1 MAYSDRIS
9 SKAETVDVNG
19 TEVQRSTLE
28 FVTPN
33 ESDLGKNFDK
43 FLLTILITDSD
54 HILRFLQL
62 SFKFISSRMTHSAKI
77 FHALIWSCLND
88 VSEV

>member
-33 ESDLGKNFDK
+33 ESDLGKDIDK
-43 FLLTILITDSD
+43 FLLTILNFD
-54 HILRFLQL
+54 HRF
-62 SFKFISSRMTHSAKI
+62 
-77 FHALIWSCLND
+77 
-88 VSEV
+88 

>member
-1 MAYSDRIS
+1 MYWLKNGDYLAYSDRIS

-33 ESDLGKNFDK
+33 ESDLGKDIDK
-43 FLLTILITDSD
+43 FLLTILNFD
-54 HILRFLQL
+54 HRF
-62 SFKFISSRMTHSAKI
+62 
-77 FHALIWSCLND
+77 
-88 VSEV
+88 